1 MEGESDRGMKRISDS
16 DDPSVHWERCQ
27 KSHQK
32 RVEQMEEEK
41 DKLQNEIATM
51 NSVIGASANVSD
63 DDIIEIDV
71 GGKVIRALRSTLCL
85 APGTMFTYMFS
96 GRWEESLKRD
106 DNGRIFLDHDPEFI
120 EIIVNFLRK
129 SKIKDPTEPVRSP
142 EIKYEKKKDFDD
154 LLRYFGLASFL
165 NLSPQS
171 TLDIAEI
178 DVVQPHGTSVVV
190 SKSETKIR
198 FSKDAPVQDNYFVAC
213 KPSLNSSGEG
223 IFWKITIDTLN
234 PAHHW
239 LFLGIIGNL
248 NPSIFSSW
256 KDSTAYGLGGECAV
270 KNGIYEDS
278 TIERLS
284 QGDCIYF
291 HLKSNKLTMFNAEK
305 NLKTVIDIDTTVSD
319 TYYINFNFYNPDT
332 KISLEPLTED
342 ECERML
348 EN

>member
-1 MEGESDRGMKRISDS
+1 M
-16 DDPSVHWERCQ
+16 Q
-27 KSHQK
+27 Q
-32 RVEQMEEEK
+32 EK
-41 DKLQNEIATM
+41 DILQNEIETM
-51 NSVIGASANVSD
+51 NNSITSND
-63 DDIIEIDV
+63 DPIIEIDA
-71 GGKVIRALRSTLCL
+71 GGKIIRARRSTLTL
-85 APGTMFTYMFS
+85 APDTTFS
-96 GRWEESLKRD
+96 SIFSENWTQNDRV
-106 DNGRIFLDHDPEFI
+106 FLDHDPELI
-120 EIIVNFLRK
+120 EIIVNSLRAKNIEDPSNPMK
-129 SKIKDPTEPVRSP
+129 SLTIPDG
-142 EIKYEKKKDFDD
+142 KKEEFEL
-154 LLRYFGLASFL
+154 LLRYFGLSDFFYPSPVFL
-165 NLSPQS
+165 PF
-171 TLDIAEI
+171 DIGKIE
-178 DVVQPHGTSVVV
+178 VVQPHGSPVVV
-190 SKSETKIR
+190 TKSESKIR
-198 FSKDAPVQDNYFVAC
+198 FSHNVSINSDYFATC

-278 TIERLS
+278 EIERLS

-291 HLKSNKLTMFNAEK
+291 HLKSNKLTMLNAEK

-319 TYYINFNFYNPDT
+319 TYYINFNFYSPDT